1 MSTCQ
6 LKKQPHDSVKLIIV
20 SPKTYNMK
28 NLLKLTFGFLF
39 LCPMLQA
46 QEQSVYG
53 WLRYD
58 TENQDEY
65 GICQFTTDYPEDI
78 TIVHAYPQD
87 AVACAGAFANGI
99 YYVYLYETDGYNASP
114 LSFNRIDLATGDIT
128 QIADYSAMPM
138 LYADMTYDY
147 STQTMYALGKTEG
160 TSTLL
165 TVDLETGEYTEI
177 GQMERYFLTL
187 ACSYDGHLYTV
198 DYDEGVFWEV
208 DKSTG
213 STTYIGSTW
222 ELPDDYLQ
230 SMEFDHETGQLF
242 WAGNSRG
249 YGFWDEINV
258 ETGEATQLGSLGND
272 AQVVGLYIPFHIAST
287 QSPDTVSSFLATADP
302 EGELQVELSW
312 TNPTQN
318 MAGESITTLT
328 DIKITRNQQL
338 IYQSGSTQAGA
349 SLSHTDK
356 GMENGFSTYE
366 IIAVNEHGESQAVS
380 RTLFVGHDLPQA
392 PSNIQASLQGQHINL
407 SWEAPTI
414 GINAGYV
421 DWSSLQYDILRLPD
435 SVSIARN
442 LSDNRFTDTSIH
454 TINSYSYLVYA
465 KTADGLGQSAASNA
479 LIAGPA
485 IEPPY
490 FCNFGTEAEFAL
502 YTVVDANQDGYSWRR
517 ETTLDAAY
525 YYYNEEDETIGGD
538 DWLISPPLH
547 FQANTPYR
555 LSFKLQSYDESYPEK
570 VAVYLGTDNTPQS
583 QQLLLGDFTT
593 SNASGEFSSHRIALP
608 DTLPEGDYHI
618 GFYCHS
624 DPYMFILYV
633 TDVQVE
639 EIQEG
644 IVTGI
649 IQDGN
654 GPVAN
659 VRVSVEGTDVE
670 TYSDENGSYSVS
682 TLLEGLYTF
691 VFEKQGY
698 ERKTQEIQVLS
709 LQTTTQDISL
719 EALLSF
725 AVSGKIVN
733 AEGHAV
739 SHARIY
745 MDGYMQDTAISGQ
758 DGSFLFEQVYVADN
772 YQLRV
777 YRYGLQADTLPFSV
791 AEADLVI
798 PDITLADKML
808 PPYQVQ
814 AELQDSTLEINWKEP
829 VDSEVFRYDNGI
841 HGGRLGNAEAT
852 ANSVYGSVY
861 RTPTTLTAVE
871 WFTENYLLTHATVNV
886 IVLDLDADGEPSS
899 KVLYRQDNVPNQDKE
914 WNRLELAEPLEAP
927 NGYMLAL
934 SYEGHVGLGL
944 DTGTMTF
951 QEHVHCFSMDF
962 EQGDFEYLEE
972 HQIRRSLM
980 IRGIGYL
987 YGEDTLPYA
996 GTERRYQVFRL
1007 TKDQMSEPGQ
1017 WQTLASPTTELQMQ
1031 DPAWPSLAQGQYLY
1045 AVQTLYGKDAT
1056 ASEACFS
1063 NTMDK
1068 DMNTDLIVSIRTNT
1082 PENEAEGALVSLLTA
1097 DGDSILY
1104 NENANA
1110 EGQARFNGIPKGSYL
1125 LHIRLQ
1131 GFENYASHIL
1141 DLSSEKLYTQNINL
1155 KEYVVNP
1162 FNLEIT
1168 EGDEPNERILRWN
1181 ITDGLFDDF
1190 ESHKDFA
1197 INSAGEIGWS
1207 YIDADGKP
1215 TSDINN
1221 VEFENSTA
1229 PKAFIIFNPYQTDP
1243 RLNMI
1248 DQQILPYSG
1257 EKFLAAF
1264 PSNPGPNDDYFISPA
1279 LDYNQAFSLSFKAKS
1294 HSTAYGEELIQVGYS
1309 VSGNEA
1315 DDFVWLN
1322 DNDTLALPMG
1332 DWQEYRY
1339 EMPAEA
1345 RHTAIRCLSNDAFI
1359 LMIDDVFVGIEPP
1372 QGIDPENIRRDLAF
1386 NLYLDSTLVESN
1398 VEANEFL
1405 FTGLEAGKH
1414 TAGVAAV
1421 FASTITPI
1429 TAIEFEVKE
1438 TGNESFDETLSR
1450 IRIWPNPATDRIRIE
1465 GEYERL
1471 SLYTLSGQKV
1481 TESEYTSE
1489 LTIPGLR
1496 SGLYL
1501 LRIEKD
1507 GSSRI
1512 FKLSVR

>member
-1 MSTCQ
+1 M
-6 LKKQPHDSVKLIIV
+6 
-20 SPKTYNMK
+20 
-28 NLLKLTFGFLF
+28 
-39 LCPMLQA
+39 
-46 QEQSVYG
+46 
-53 WLRYD
+53 
-58 TENQDEY
+58 
-65 GICQFTTDYPEDI
+65 
-78 TIVHAYPQD
+78 
-87 AVACAGAFANGI
+87 
-99 YYVYLYETDGYNASP
+99 
-114 LSFNRIDLATGDIT
+114 
-128 QIADYSAMPM
+128 
-138 LYADMTYDY
+138 
-147 STQTMYALGKTEG
+147 
-160 TSTLL
+160 
-165 TVDLETGEYTEI
+165 
-177 GQMERYFLTL
+177 
-187 ACSYDGHLYTV
+187 
-198 DYDEGVFWEV
+198 
-208 DKSTG
+208 
-213 STTYIGSTW
+213 
-222 ELPDDYLQ
+222 
-230 SMEFDHETGQLF
+230 
-242 WAGNSRG
+242 
-249 YGFWDEINV
+249 
-258 ETGEATQLGSLGND
+258 
-272 AQVVGLYIPFHIAST
+272 
-287 QSPDTVSSFLATADP
+287 
-302 EGELQVELSW
+302 ELSW

-442 LSDNRFTDTSIH
+442 LSDNRFTDTCIH

-465 KTADGLGQSAASNA
+465 KT
-479 LIAGPA
+479 
-485 IEPPY
+485 
-490 FCNFGTEAEFAL
+490 
-502 YTVVDANQDGYSWRR
+502 
-517 ETTLDAAY
+517 
-525 YYYNEEDETIGGD
+525 
-538 DWLISPPLH
+538 
-547 FQANTPYR
+547 
-555 LSFKLQSYDESYPEK
+555 
-570 VAVYLGTDNTPQS
+570 
-583 QQLLLGDFTT
+583 
-593 SNASGEFSSHRIALP
+593 
-608 DTLPEGDYHI
+608 
-618 GFYCHS
+618 
-624 DPYMFILYV
+624 
-633 TDVQVE
+633 
-639 EIQEG
+639 
-644 IVTGI
+644 
-649 IQDGN
+649 
-654 GPVAN
+654 
-659 VRVSVEGTDVE
+659 
-670 TYSDENGSYSVS
+670 
-682 TLLEGLYTF
+682 
-691 VFEKQGY
+691 
-698 ERKTQEIQVLS
+698 
-709 LQTTTQDISL
+709 
-719 EALLSF
+719 
-725 AVSGKIVN
+725 
-733 AEGHAV
+733 
-739 SHARIY
+739 
-745 MDGYMQDTAISGQ
+745 
-758 DGSFLFEQVYVADN
+758 
-772 YQLRV
+772 
-777 YRYGLQADTLPFSV
+777 
-791 AEADLVI
+791 
-798 PDITLADKML
+798 
-808 PPYQVQ
+808 
-814 AELQDSTLEINWKEP
+814 
-829 VDSEVFRYDNGI
+829 
-841 HGGRLGNAEAT
+841 
-852 ANSVYGSVY
+852 
-861 RTPTTLTAVE
+861 
-871 WFTENYLLTHATVNV
+871 
-886 IVLDLDADGEPSS
+886 ADGEPSS

-1031 DPAWPSLAQGQYLY
+1031 DPAWLSLAQGQYLY

-1082 PENEAEGALVSLLTA
+1082 PENEAEGALVSLLA
-1097 DGDSILY
+1097 AEGDSILY

-1131 GFENYASHIL
+1131 GFENYASDIL
-1141 DLSSEKLYTQNINL
+1141 DLSSEKLYTQNIDL

-1279 LDYNQAFSLSFKAKS
+1279 LDYNQTFSLSFKAKS
-1294 HSTAYGEELIQVGYS
+1294 HSTAYGAELIQVGYS

-1372 QGIDPENIRRDLAF
+1372 QGIDPENIRSDLAF

-1398 VEANEFL
+1398 VESNS
-1405 FTGLEAGKH
+1405 K
-1414 TAGVAAV
+1414 
-1421 FASTITPI
+1421 S
-1429 TAIEFEVKE
+1429 KK
-1438 TGNESFDETLSR
+1438 
-1450 IRIWPNPATDRIRIE
+1450 PATNPLTKPCLESAFGLTRPSTVSESRANTNACPCTRFPDR
-1465 GEYERL
+1465 
-1471 SLYTLSGQKV
+1471 K
-1481 TESEYTSE
+1481 
-1489 LTIPGLR
+1489 
-1496 SGLYL
+1496 
-1501 LRIEKD
+1501 
-1507 GSSRI
+1507 
-1512 FKLSVR
+1512 